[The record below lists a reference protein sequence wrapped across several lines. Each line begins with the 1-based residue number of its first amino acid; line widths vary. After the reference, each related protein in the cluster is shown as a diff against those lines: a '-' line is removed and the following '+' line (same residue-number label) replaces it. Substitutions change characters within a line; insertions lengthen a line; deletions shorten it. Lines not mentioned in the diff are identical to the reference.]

1 MKKTLKRILM
11 IEDEADIRTV
21 ATMALQAVG
30 GFEVQAC
37 ASGAEALAAAP
48 AANADLVLLD
58 VMMPDMDGPAT
69 LEGLRRIPATA
80 RTPVIFMTAKVQPR
94 EIEAYMALGAVGVIP
109 KPFDPMEVSN
119 EIRRIWDGHAEPD
132 AGPSGEGP

>member
-1 MKKTLKRILM
+1 MKKSLKRILM

-21 ATMALQAVG
+21 ATMALEAVG

-37 ASGAEALAAAP
+37 ASGAEGLAAAP

-58 VMMPDMDGPAT
+58 VMMPGMDGPET
-69 LEGLRRIPATA
+69 LAGLRLIPATA
-80 RTPVIFMTAKVQPR
+80 LTPVIFMTAKVQPR
-94 EIEAYMALGAVGVIP
+94 EVDAYMALGAVGVIP

-119 EIRRIWDGHAEPD
+119 EIRRIWDRQA
-132 AGPSGEGP
+132 